1 MSELSNHL
9 SDLELDHCKD
19 ILVENGIELL
29 QDVAQLTA
37 DDLEG
42 LGLDAADAAT
52 LASSLNGGGGGGG
65 GSGVGGEPEAERQA
79 REQREY
85 AAAYAK
91 WEEQVR
97 VGAAPAAQQ
106 ETPPPAAA
114 QETSPPPQETPPPPP
129 QEAEQEQE
137 EEEEEEKAE
146 GDDDVQH
153 CPSFA
158 PRRSNRHAVA
168 ATAHKAAE

>member
-1 MSELSNHL
+1 MSELTNHL
-9 SDLELDHCKD
+9 SDLELDHCKEL
-19 ILVENGIELL
+19 LVENGIELL

-42 LGLDAADAAT
+42 LGLDPADAVT
-52 LASSLNGGGGGGG
+52 LASSLNSGGG
-65 GSGVGGEPEAERQA
+65 GSDVGGESEAERQA

-97 VGAAPAAQQ
+97 AGVAAVPQ
-106 ETPPPAAA
+106 ETPPPQQQA
-114 QETSPPPQETPPPPP
+114 ETPPPPP
-129 QEAEQEQE
+129 QEAEQEE
-137 EEEEEEKAE
+137 EEEAD

-158 PRRSNRHAVA
+158 PRRSNRPAAA
-168 ATAHKAAE
+168 ATAHKASEA